1 MFLRAIKL
9 VLKEETK
16 FDLYF
21 NDGTVKRYD
30 VSILFNK
37 YPQIK
42 PLSNRKLFLKGKLF
56 GWGGIVWTDEIDL
69 PTEFIHD
76 EGEDVSDQ
84 YNDIGQVVFGESVNY
99 KRLSLGLTQEEL
111 AAKVGV
117 ERSTVSKWVKRFP
130 AIRAWSSNCRP
141 TRITATG
148 LCSVEP
154 RTSPAVC
161 SSSRER
167 SASIITPPSEA
178 ASRST

>member
-30 VSILFNK
+30 VSILFKK

-111 AAKVGV
+111 ANKIGIDQSDLSKIEKGIANPSIKMMSRIAKGLGC
-117 ERSTVSKWVKRFP
+117 SIDYSKLLK
-130 AIRAWSSNCRP
+130 
-141 TRITATG
+141 
-148 LCSVEP
+148 
-154 RTSPAVC
+154 
-161 SSSRER
+161 
-167 SASIITPPSEA
+167 
-178 ASRST
+178 